1 MSVESR
7 RLLGI
12 TLALVLGAGVYLGIT
27 KLSNPGES
35 GTNASASHPPISA
48 MDGAF
53 GDRETLEA
61 ALTQNPT
68 HVPVLVRLG
77 QMALDSGDAATAVR
91 HLDEA
96 VQIEP
101 TNTDAL
107 LELGRALYQSGDVD
121 RAVEVTQ
128 RILET
133 QPNHV
138 DALYNLGAIYA
149 NRDQLD
155 KAREYWTRAV
165 SAGPGTTSGMQARQG
180 LSVLNDQTSAST
192 AGTFVHPTIPGSQST
207 SSGATISSSGS
218 TRDATTALLE
228 FVGRKN

>member
-1 MSVESR
+1 MSVKSK

-12 TLALVLGAGVYLGIT
+12 ALALVSGAGVFLGIT
-27 KLSNPGES
+27 KLPNPGES
-35 GTNASASHPPISA
+35 GTNASASHPPIAA

-61 ALTQNPT
+61 ALAQNPT

-77 QMALDSGDAATAVR
+77 QMALDSGDAAAAVR
-91 HLDEA
+91 HLEEA

-101 TNTDAL
+101 TNNDAL
-107 LELGRALYQSGDVD
+107 LELGRALYQTGDAD
-121 RAVEVTQ
+121 RAIEATQ

-133 QPNHV
+133 QPNNV

-155 KAREYWTRAV
+155 EAREYWTRAV
-165 SAGPGTTSGMQARQG
+165 SAGPGTTSGTQAQQG
-180 LSVLNDQTSAST
+180 LSVLNGQTATSSP
-192 AGTFVHPTIPGSQST
+192 GTFVHPPIPGTQTT
-207 SSGATISSSGS
+207 SSGVPASASGNS
-218 TRDATTALLE
+218 KDVMSALLE
-228 FVGRKN
+228 FVRKN